1 MGNVLT
7 TVKRFLSNKNTVT
20 IIGVI
25 AGILVL
31 YIGYNWRVK
40 QATTP
45 VQVPYAKV
53 QLDSRHEITSE
64 DIGYMEV
71 SSEVVRK
78 STNLI
83 KSANQLIGKQV
94 QYGNS
99 IPKNGL
105 FYSEQVVDKA
115 ATPDYAISN
124 IPDGYTVFNLNVD
137 INSTYGNS
145 IYPGN
150 YIDLY
155 FKGIDDSRKII
166 FGKMI
171 ESIKVLDVRDSQ
183 GQHVFETSSESRVPS
198 VLVFAVPDDMFSL
211 LKKAQYISG
220 SSVEIIPVPRNA
232 SYSATPGETLV
243 SSGYIRDFI
252 TSKAVQLPEEATNA
266 TTNEDNTDNNAND
279 NNSNNNSATTIQ

>member
-7 TVKRFLSNKNTVT
+7 SLKRFLSNKNTVT
-20 IIGVI
+20 IIAVI

-31 YIGYNWRVK
+31 YVGYNWRVK

-45 VQVPYAKV
+45 VVVPYAKT
-53 QLDSRHEITSE
+53 QLDSRHEITTE

-71 SSEVVRK
+71 SNEVIKK
-78 STNLI
+78 SPNLI

-99 IPKNGL
+99 IPQNGL
-105 FYSEQVVDKA
+105 FYANQVVDKA
-115 ATPDYAISN
+115 TTPDYAISN
-124 IPDGYTVFNLNVD
+124 IKDGYTVFNLNVD

-155 FKGIDDSRKII
+155 FKGIDETRKIV
-166 FGKMI
+166 FGKLI
-171 ESIKVLDVRDSQ
+171 ESIEVLDVRDSQ

-198 VLVFAVPDDMFSL
+198 VLVFAVPDEMFSL

-232 SYSATPGETLV
+232 SYSANPGDTLV
-243 SSGYIRDFI
+243 SSTYIRDFI
-252 TSKAVQLPEEATNA
+252 LSKSVALPDETPMP
-266 TTNEDNTDNNAND
+266 TTPDNEDTNND
-279 NNSNNNSATTIQ
+279 EDYNNR

>member
-20 IIGVI
+20 IVGVI

-53 QLDSRHEITSE
+53 RLDSRHEITSE
-64 DIGYMEV
+64 DIGYMNV
-71 SSEVVRK
+71 SSEVVKK
-78 STNLI
+78 SPNLI
-83 KSANQLIGKQV
+83 KSANQLIGKQI
-94 QYGNS
+94 QYGHAV
-99 IPKNGL
+99 PANGL
-105 FYSEQVVDKA
+105 FYSDQVVDKA
-115 ATPDYAISN
+115 STPDYAISN
-124 IPDGYTVFNLNVD
+124 IKDGYTVFNLNVD
-137 INSTYGNS
+137 INTTYGNS

-155 FKGIDDSRKII
+155 FKCVDDGRKII
-166 FGKMI
+166 FGKLI
-171 ESIKVLDVRDSQ
+171 ESIEVLDVRDSS

-198 VLVFAVPDDMFSL
+198 VLVFAVPDEMFSL

-232 SYSATPGETLV
+232 SYSANPGETMV
-243 SSGYIRDFI
+243 SSVYIRDFI
-252 TSKAVQLPEEATNA
+252 LSKSVALPDDLATNTTTGDN
-266 TTNEDNTDNNAND
+266 TTN
-279 NNSNNNSATTIQ
+279 NNNDGNTTTNQ

>member
-20 IIGVI
+20 IVGVI

-53 QLDSRHEITSE
+53 RLDSRHEITSE
-64 DIGYMEV
+64 DIGYMNI
-71 SSEVVRK
+71 SSEVVKK
-78 STNLI
+78 SPNLI
-83 KSANQLIGKQV
+83 KSANQLIGKQI
-94 QYGNS
+94 QYGNA
-99 IPKNGL
+99 IPANGL
-105 FYSEQVVDKA
+105 FYSDQVVDKA
-115 ATPDYAISN
+115 STPDYAISN
-124 IPDGYTVFNLNVD
+124 IKDGYTVFNLNVD
-137 INSTYGNS
+137 INTTYGNS

-155 FKGIDDSRKII
+155 FKGVDDGRKII
-166 FGKMI
+166 FGKLI
-171 ESIKVLDVRDSQ
+171 ESIEVLDVRDSS

-198 VLVFAVPDDMFSL
+198 VLVFAVPDEMFSL

-232 SYSATPGETLV
+232 SYSANPGETLV
-243 SSGYIRDFI
+243 SSMYIRDFI
-252 TSKAVQLPEEATNA
+252 LSKSVALPDDLLNNA
-266 TTNEDNTDNNAND
+266 TTD
-279 NNSNNNSATTIQ
+279 NNSNNDENNNNIQ

>member
-7 TVKRFLSNKNTVT
+7 TLKRFFSNKNTVT
-20 IIGVI
+20 IIGVV

-31 YIGYNWRVK
+31 YIGYNWRVN

-53 QLDSRHEITSE
+53 RLDSRHEITSE

-71 SSEVVRK
+71 SSSLVKK
-78 STNLI
+78 SSNLI
-83 KSANQLIGKQV
+83 TNANQLIGKQV
-94 QYGNS
+94 QYGNA

-105 FYSEQVVDKA
+105 FYSDQVVDKA
-115 ATPDYAISN
+115 STPDYAISN
-124 IPDGYTVFNLNVD
+124 IKDGYTVFNLSVD

-155 FKGIDDSRKII
+155 FKSVDDSRKII

-171 ESIKVLDVRDSQ
+171 ESIEVLDVRDSS
-183 GQHVFETSSESRVPS
+183 GNHVFETSSQSRVPA

-220 SSVEIIPVPRNA
+220 NSVEIIPVPRNA
-232 SYSATPGETLV
+232 SYSANPGETLV
-243 SSGYIRDFI
+243 SSSYIRDFI
-252 TSKAVQLPEEATNA
+252 LSKAVSLPDETNNV
-266 TTNEDNTDNNAND
+266 TTNTTDNEDNNEGNEEG
-279 NNSNNNSATTIQ
+279 NNNTTIR

>member
-20 IIGVI
+20 IVGVI

-53 QLDSRHEITSE
+53 RLDSRHEITSE
-64 DIGYMEV
+64 DIGYMNV
-71 SSEVVRK
+71 SSEVVKK
-78 STNLI
+78 SPNLI

-94 QYGNS
+94 QYGNA
-99 IPKNGL
+99 IPANGL
-105 FYSEQVVDKA
+105 FYSDQVVDKA
-115 ATPDYAISN
+115 STPDYAISN
-124 IPDGYTVFNLNVD
+124 IKDGYTVFNLNVD
-137 INSTYGNS
+137 INTTYGNS

-155 FKGIDDSRKII
+155 FKGVDDGRKII
-166 FGKMI
+166 FGKLI
-171 ESIKVLDVRDSQ
+171 ESIEVLDVRDSS
-183 GQHVFETSSESRVPS
+183 GQHVFETSSESRVPA

-232 SYSATPGETLV
+232 SYSANPGETLV

-252 TSKAVQLPEEATNA
+252 LSKSVALPDDVTTTTPTTDGNTNNNANNENNNNA
-266 TTNEDNTDNNAND
+266 TTV
-279 NNSNNNSATTIQ
+279 Q

>member
-7 TVKRFLSNKNTVT
+7 TLKRFLSNKNTVT

-40 QATTP
+40 QATSP
-45 VQVPYAKV
+45 VTVPYAKV
-53 QLDSRHEITSE
+53 ELDSRHVITSE

-71 SSEVVRK
+71 SSEVVKK
-78 STNLI
+78 SPNLI
-83 KSANQLIGKQV
+83 KSANQLIGKQI

-99 IPKNGL
+99 IPQNGF
-105 FYSEQVVDKA
+105 FYSNQIVDSA
-115 ATPDYAISN
+115 STPDYAISN
-124 IPDGYTVFNLNVD
+124 IKDGYTVFNLNVD
-137 INSTYGNS
+137 INTTYGNS

-155 FKGIDDSRKII
+155 FKGIDDTRKII
-166 FGKMI
+166 FGKLI
-171 ESIKVLDVRDSQ
+171 ESIEVLDVRDSQ
-183 GQHVFETSSESRVPS
+183 GQHVFETSSESRVPA

-220 SSVEIIPVPRNA
+220 SSVEIIPVPRNK
-232 SYSATPGETLV
+232 SYSANPGETMV
-243 SSGYIRDFI
+243 SSVYIRDFI
-252 TSKAVQLPEEATNA
+252 LSKSVALPDDASTSTTTDENTS
-266 TTNEDNTDNNAND
+266 TTNDPT
-279 NNSNNNSATTIQ
+279 SIG

>member
-7 TVKRFLSNKNTVT
+7 SLKRFLSNKNTVT

-45 VQVPYAKV
+45 IQVPYAKV

-64 DIGYMEV
+64 DIGYMQV
-71 SSEVVRK
+71 SSEVVKK
-78 STNLI
+78 SPNLI
-83 KSANQLIGKQV
+83 KSASDLIGKQV

-99 IPKNGL
+99 IPANGL
-105 FYSEQVVDKA
+105 FYTNQVVDKA
-115 ATPDYAISN
+115 TSPDYAISN
-124 IPDGYTVFNLNVD
+124 IKDGYTVFNLNVD

-155 FKGIDDSRKII
+155 FKGIDDARKII
-166 FGKMI
+166 FGKLI
-171 ESIKVLDVRDSQ
+171 ESIEVLDVRDSQ
-183 GQHVFETSSESRVPS
+183 GQHVFETSSESRVPA

-232 SYSATPGETLV
+232 SYSASPGETLV
-243 SSGYIRDFI
+243 SSVYIRDFI
-252 TSKAVQLPEEATNA
+252 LSKAVALPDDNPVTD
-266 TTNEDNTDNNAND
+266 TTTDDNTNIGDDTNNND
-279 NNSNNNSATTIQ
+279 NMTIR

>member
-7 TVKRFLSNKNTVT
+7 SLKRFLSNKNTVT

-45 VQVPYAKV
+45 IQVPYAKQ

-64 DIGYMEV
+64 DIGYMQV
-71 SSEVVRK
+71 SSEVVKK
-78 STNLI
+78 SPNLI
-83 KSANQLIGKQV
+83 KSANELIGKQV

-99 IPKNGL
+99 IPANGL
-105 FYSEQVVDKA
+105 FYTNQVVDKA
-115 ATPDYAISN
+115 TSPDYAISN
-124 IPDGYTVFNLNVD
+124 IKDGYTVFNLNVD

-155 FKGIDDSRKII
+155 FKGVDDSRRII
-166 FGKMI
+166 FGKLI
-171 ESIKVLDVRDSQ
+171 ESIEFLDVRDSQ
-183 GQHVFETSSESRVPS
+183 GQHVFETSSESRVPA
-198 VLVFAVPDDMFSL
+198 VLVFAVPDEMFSL

-232 SYSATPGETLV
+232 SYSANPGETNV
-243 SSGYIRDFI
+243 SSVYIRDFI
-252 TSKAVQLPEEATNA
+252 LSKAVALPDEGSTN
-266 TTNEDNTDNNAND
+266 NTITDDDNNND
-279 NNSNNNSATTIQ
+279 NSDQNTTIG

>member
-20 IIGVI
+20 IVGVI

-53 QLDSRHEITSE
+53 RLDSRHEITSE
-64 DIGYMEV
+64 DIGYMNV
-71 SSEVVRK
+71 SSEVVKK
-78 STNLI
+78 SPNLI
-83 KSANQLIGKQV
+83 KSANQLIGKQI
-94 QYGNS
+94 QYGNAV
-99 IPKNGL
+99 PANGL
-105 FYSEQVVDKA
+105 FYSDQVVDKA
-115 ATPDYAISN
+115 STPDYAISN
-124 IPDGYTVFNLNVD
+124 IKDGYTVFNLNVD
-137 INSTYGNS
+137 INTTYGNS

-155 FKGIDDSRKII
+155 FKGVDDGRKII
-166 FGKMI
+166 FGKLI
-171 ESIKVLDVRDSQ
+171 ESIEVLDVRDSS

-198 VLVFAVPDDMFSL
+198 VLVFAVPDEMFSL

-232 SYSATPGETLV
+232 SYSANPGETMV
-243 SSGYIRDFI
+243 SSVYIRDFI
-252 TSKAVQLPEEATNA
+252 LSKSVALPDDLATNTTTGDN
-266 TTNEDNTDNNAND
+266 TTN
-279 NNSNNNSATTIQ
+279 NNNDGNTTTNQ

>member
-25 AGILVL
+25 AAILVL

-53 QLDSRHEITSE
+53 QLDSRHEITTE

-71 SSEVVRK
+71 SSEVVKK
-78 STNLI
+78 SPNLI

-94 QYGNS
+94 QYGNA

-105 FYSEQVVDKA
+105 FYSEQIVDKA
-115 ATPDYAISN
+115 STPDYAISS
-124 IPDGYTVFNLNVD
+124 IKDGYTVFNLNVD

-171 ESIKVLDVRDSQ
+171 ESIEVLDVRDSQ
-183 GQHVFETSSESRVPS
+183 GQHVFETSSESRVPA

-211 LKKAQYISG
+211 LKKAQYVSG

-232 SYSATPGETLV
+232 SYSANPGETLV
-243 SSGYIRDFI
+243 SSVYIRDFI
-252 TSKAVQLPEEATNA
+252 LSKAVALPDENTSTNP
-266 TTNEDNTDNNAND
+266 TTTEPNEDDTND
-279 NNSNNNSATTIQ
+279 DTNNNVTIQ

>member
-7 TVKRFLSNKNTVT
+7 SVKRFLSNKNTVT

-45 VQVPYAKV
+45 ITVPYAKA

-64 DIGYMEV
+64 DIGYMQV
-71 SSEVVRK
+71 SSEVVKK
-78 STNLI
+78 SPNLI
-83 KSANQLIGKQV
+83 KSANELIGKQV

-99 IPKNGL
+99 IPQNGL
-105 FYSEQVVDKA
+105 FYTNQVVDKA
-115 ATPDYAISN
+115 STPDYAISN
-124 IPDGYTVFNLNVD
+124 IKDGYTVFNLNVD

-166 FGKMI
+166 FGKLI
-171 ESIKVLDVRDSQ
+171 ESIEVLDVRDSQ
-183 GQHVFETSSESRVPS
+183 GQHVFETSSESRVPA
-198 VLVFAVPDDMFSL
+198 VLVFAVPDEMFSL

-232 SYSATPGETLV
+232 SYTLNPGETLV
-243 SSGYIRDFI
+243 SSVYIRDFI
-252 TSKAVQLPEEATNA
+252 LSKAVVLPDESTNTST
-266 TTNEDNTDNNAND
+266 TTNGTNDDNND
-279 NNSNNNSATTIQ
+279 NNDSATTIG